1 MHQLTDFLFGK
12 KALKK
17 ASEQGTSAPS
27 ATADQS
33 YDYVKSQ
40 IAAGKQFSEAQRK
53 SAGGLPAANQPTRKQ
68 LGAPAKDPA
77 TAELASPRTRR
88 KK

>member
-1 MHQLTDFLFGK
+1 MHDITDFLFGK
-12 KALKK
+12 KTLKK
-17 ASEQGTSAPS
+17 AAAQGVPAKPAPV
-27 ATADQS
+27 ADQS

-40 IAAGKQFSEAQRK
+40 IAASK
-53 SAGGLPAANQPTRKQ
+53 SLPPATQPTRKQ
-68 LGAPAKDPA
+68 LGALAKDPA